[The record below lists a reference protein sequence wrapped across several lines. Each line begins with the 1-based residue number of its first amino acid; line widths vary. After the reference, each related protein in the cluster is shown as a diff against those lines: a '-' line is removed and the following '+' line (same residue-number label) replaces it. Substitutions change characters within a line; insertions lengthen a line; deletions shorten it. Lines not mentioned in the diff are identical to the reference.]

1 MCDNFDIFKPMNRNT
16 IFCLTIEQY
25 LTWFSC
31 YAVGNGDLE
40 LLVLVLAIST
50 SNAGWSLFSL
60 MFCLLYCRKREH
72 WMTRRVIVQ

>member
-40 LLVLVLAIST
+40 FLCGQL
-50 SNAGWSLFSL
+50 
-60 MFCLLYCRKREH
+60 
-72 WMTRRVIVQ
+72 